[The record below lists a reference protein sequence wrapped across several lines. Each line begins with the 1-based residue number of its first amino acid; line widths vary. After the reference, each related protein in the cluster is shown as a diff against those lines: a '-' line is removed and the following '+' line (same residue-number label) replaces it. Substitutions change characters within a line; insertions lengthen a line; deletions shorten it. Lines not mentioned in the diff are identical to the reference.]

1 MYQTIEIYKEVV
13 IQIATP
19 KGAGTGFYLRN
30 HDIIVTNYHVIEG
43 CAEVAIS
50 GKNIPKQL
58 VDVCFTD
65 ARLDLAF
72 LVAPTSSKEVT
83 MPNVDYSKEKI
94 RDGEPI
100 VAIGHPYGLKYTT
113 TQGIISKAK
122 RLHNGIS
129 YIQVDAAINPGN
141 SGGPLVDN
149 SGRIIGVNTF
159 IHRKGND
166 LGFALPSNY
175 LEETLADFEEFERQK
190 AVRCASCTNVILI
203 PEIQNSYCPSCGS
216 KVIDFTKE
224 VYHPVGIAHLIEEL
238 ITKLGKNACLARAGA
253 NRWEMVEGSATIHL
267 TYNPE
272 SGYIFG
278 DAFLCNLP
286 KQNIGDTYTFLLKQN
301 HSLKGLRFSVN
312 GQDII
317 LSFSIFG
324 QYLKLQTAVDLV
336 KNLLERADYF
346 DNVLVNEYGA
356 TWRTQEEW

>member
-19 KGAGTGFYLRN
+19 KGSGTGFYLRN
-30 HDIIVTNYHVIEG
+30 HNIIVTNHHVIEG

-50 GKNIPKQL
+50 GKNVPKQL
-58 VDVCFTD
+58 AEVCFTD
-65 ARLDLAF
+65 TRLDLAF
-72 LVAPTSSKEVT
+72 LVAPHSESEIK
-83 MPNVDYSKEKI
+83 MPTIDYSQEI
-94 RDGEPI
+94 LRDGETI

-122 RLHNGIS
+122 RLHNGIN

-149 SGRIIGVNTF
+149 AGRVIGVNTF
-159 IHRKGND
+159 IHREGTD

-175 LEETLADFEEFERQK
+175 LEETLNDFENFGREK
-190 AVRCASCTNVILI
+190 AVRCGSCTNVILL
-203 PEIQNSYCPSCGS
+203 PKIQNSYCPSCGS
-216 KVIDFTKE
+216 KLIDFTKE
-224 VYHPVGIAHLIEEL
+224 VYTPVGIAHLIEEL
-238 ITKLGKNACLARAGA
+238 ITQLGKNASLARAGA
-253 NRWEMVEGSATIHL
+253 NRWEMVEGSATINL

-278 DAFLCNLP
+278 DAYLCNLP
-286 KQNIGDTYTFLLKQN
+286 KDNIGDTYSFLLQQN

-356 TWRTQEEW
+356 TWRRQEEW